1 MVFPKLAGHGL
12 EQHEIIFP
20 QHAEK
25 PERLPRISILIAE
38 GLRPNI
44 LIVSLNGRTVGTEN
58 LPNAPATHDL
68 GIRKMRQDLRNRPFP
83 GRGSA
88 PDLFFAEAP
97 RQLIQLLSRALLDL
111 ERIFP
116 INMAQD
122 SLGVLLCSF
131 LHGSIR
137 PRWNLVANPSSS
149 LAQGSPQPISVQRTK
164 NYTCARDRSL
174 EVILG

>member
-1 MVFPKLAGHGL
+1 ML
-12 EQHEIIFP
+12 
-20 QHAEK
+20 
-25 PERLPRISILIAE
+25 RIPILIAE

-44 LIVSLNGRTVGTEN
+44 LVVGLDGRTVGTEN

-83 GRGSA
+83 RRGST
-88 PDLFFAEAP
+88 PDFFFAETP

-137 PRWNLVANPSSS
+137 PRLESRRKCLVKFGPRESSADRLPKNRKLYMCQGTVRWKPFS
-149 LAQGSPQPISVQRTK
+149 LAAKLPLTGYLHLPFSI
-164 NYTCARDRSL
+164 
-174 EVILG
+174 EGIGM